1 MTGFA
6 ACAALR
12 SLVVLAAP
20 NAFAAPRHDRG
31 LVATEF
37 SSLNYFKRFTRSA
50 FEDAAA
56 GLEFWEADLRRHT
69 GAPPGG
75 GGGGAAERM
84 RARLSKLM
92 GEGGE
97 RNS

>member
-1 MTGFA
+1 MSGENSA
-6 ACAALR
+6 
-12 SLVVLAAP
+12 
-20 NAFAAPRHDRG
+20 AFAAPRHDRG
-31 LVATEF
+31 LLATEGESINF
-37 SSLNYFKRFTRSA
+37 FKRFTRSA

-75 GGGGAAERM
+75 GAAERM

-92 GEGGE
+92 GNDDE